1 MENRKLIY
9 MFGLLFSIVFAS
21 LYYFLFQA
29 FLTVEDT
36 STFTIYYNQ
45 VGLYKSDAN
54 AQKVIH
60 TLKEQDID
68 AYLFPQNDVNA
79 IITGMSSEEEQ
90 TKQNQEQLKAIDMT
104 FIEKS
109 ITTKQQEV
117 KDALK
122 AQDVNKVLE
131 LINNESKGNEST

>member
-36 STFTIYYNQ
+36 STFTFYYNQ
-45 VGLYKSDAN
+45 VGLYKSDEN

-60 TLKEQDID
+60 TLKEHYID

-109 ITTKQQEV
+109 ITTKQPEV
-117 KDALK
+117 KDALE
-122 AQDVNKVLE
+122 AQDINKVLE

>member
-45 VGLYKSDAN
+45 VGLYKSDEN

-79 IITGMSSEEEQ
+79 IITGMSSEEAQ

-117 KDALK
+117 KAALK